1 MFVLLKVIGLA
12 LLCLAVS
19 ATGFIYCERLLHRKK
34 YLEQLSGF
42 AGNCTDDMR
51 CLNKNIFEIFAGHA
65 KLELSFFKEL
75 NSENIS
81 DNNTV
86 TEKIPMSS
94 EQESTSP
101 SEFLFQ
107 KMVQS
112 RNKNTGDLTSDNE
125 ENQTKT
131 KENITDLP
139 NEEDLENPIEI
150 DSQKSSDEEKN
161 NAPKS
166 EPLDIEAEINA
177 LKKIANLSVVSSS
190 NTQEVKTTESENS
203 KTPDLVEI
211 PPEKEEKP
219 EILNPLPSTQESVSP
234 PSAKKENT
242 STSSNNNI
250 KSVSSAE
257 ERRTTLLARCNA
269 YLEDDEFGTAK
280 IGTDK
285 YKLESVESILKGFET
300 RAAERVNKKFNN
312 TYTPQTNI

>member
-1 MFVLLKVIGLA
+1 MGIFKRRKDEDIKIQLEREA
-12 LLCLAVS
+12 LDKLNS
-19 ATGFIYCERLLHRKK
+19 QE
-34 YLEQLSGF
+34 
-42 AGNCTDDMR
+42 DDGYT
-51 CLNKNIFEIFAGHA
+51 LPFEIVPNDSIWNISGRTKAPHTLTA
-65 KLELSFFKEL
+65 EEL
-75 NSENIS
+75 NNQAKNYKNGDENIS

-177 LKKIANLSVVSSS
+177 LKKIANLSVASSS
-190 NTQEVKTTESENS
+190 NTQEVKTTESDNS

-234 PSAKKENT
+234 PSAKKENI
-242 STSSNNNI
+242 STSSKNNI

-300 RAAERVNKKFNN
+300 
-312 TYTPQTNI
+312 